1 MWTCSTTPTCSASQ
15 TPENDKGYK
24 KVFVER
30 FWGQEF
36 ALKEPVY
43 VPEGECF
50 TIRNTLKRRAY
61 LVLTLCG
68 ERHLPK

>member
-1 MWTCSTTPTCSASQ
+1 M
-15 TPENDKGYK
+15 
-24 KVFVER
+24 FVER